1 MDTKLTLSLDSEII
15 ANAKQYAAANNI
27 SLSKLIEF
35 LLTKVTSK
43 EYHSLEDYPI
53 SEWVQLVAEGPAEYQ
68 TAAKRSRKQAK
79 DQFFSSKK

>member
-1 MDTKLTLSLDSEII
+1 MDTKLTLSLDTDVI
-15 ANAKQYAAANNI
+15 ASAKKYAAANNI

-43 EYHSLEDYPI
+43 EYRSLEDYPI
-53 SEWVQLVAEGPAEYQ
+53 AEWVQLVAEGPVEYQ
-68 TAAKRSRKQAK
+68 TAKRTRKRSK